1 MLSCLILSFCCFRFC
16 KKWCLQIITLYL
28 FASFNTAI
36 LCSVHPK
43 WFVKYVYGQIWFVKT
58 WIMKY
63 ESGVVKS
70 NPGICICMYVYIYIY
85 MQSSLIQNDCSWDH
99 SKAVVLWAGGCLT
112 KHLHKRTKQTW
123 SFLAGFFAHSNIYL
137 WIKIWPVLVPFL
149 KIKNVWSY
157 FSFWTY
163 IAISTYI
170 HMSRSRDGCLF
181 NCNTGTKAKNATFY
195 QSI

>member
-1 MLSCLILSFCCFRFC
+1 MFSCLILSFCCFRFC

-85 MQSSLIQNDCSWDH
+85 IYICSQAWYKTTALGTIQKQWSCGQEAVLQNTFIKELSKHGHSWQ
-99 SKAVVLWAGGCLT
+99 AFLLT
-112 KHLHKRTKQTW
+112 VIFT
-123 SFLAGFFAHSNIYL
+123 
-137 WIKIWPVLVPFL
+137 
-149 KIKNVWSY
+149 
-157 FSFWTY
+157 
-163 IAISTYI
+163 
-170 HMSRSRDGCLF
+170 CE
-181 NCNTGTKAKNATFY
+181 
-195 QSI
+195 